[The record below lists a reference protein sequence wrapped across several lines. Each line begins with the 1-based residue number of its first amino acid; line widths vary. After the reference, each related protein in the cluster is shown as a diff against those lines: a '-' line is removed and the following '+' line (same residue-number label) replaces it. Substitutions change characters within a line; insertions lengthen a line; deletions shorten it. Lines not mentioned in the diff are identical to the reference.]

1 MIPKK
6 FFLKFRYQIISVI
19 VPEHFYYLIIF
30 SFTNIITA
38 EEETLLILGDS
49 ISAGYGINQK
59 DNWVSVLQSK
69 FDNDG
74 TSIKLINS
82 SVSGDTTSGGLQRLR
97 RDLQKFDPDYVLIEL
112 GGNDALRGYPIKRI
126 KDNLQTMIALIKNN
140 NSKALLMQIRIPPNY
155 GQKYTLAFER
165 IYLELASSEEIYFLP
180 FMLENVGLNPDLMQ
194 PDGIHPN
201 AKAQPLIAKDMK
213 KNLDS
218 LLLFK

>member
-1 MIPKK
+1 MSKI
-6 FFLKFRYQIISVI
+6 FGFLKKVI
-19 VPEHFYYLIIF
+19 FYYLIIF
-30 SFTNIITA
+30 SFTNIIIA

-59 DNWVSVLQSK
+59 DNWVSMLQSK
-69 FDNDG
+69 FKNDG

>member
-1 MIPKK
+1 
-6 FFLKFRYQIISVI
+6 
-19 VPEHFYYLIIF
+19 
-30 SFTNIITA
+30 
-38 EEETLLILGDS
+38 
-49 ISAGYGINQK
+49 
-59 DNWVSVLQSK
+59 
-69 FDNDG
+69 
-74 TSIKLINS
+74 
-82 SVSGDTTSGGLQRLR
+82 
-97 RDLQKFDPDYVLIEL
+97 
-112 GGNDALRGYPIKRI
+112 
-126 KDNLQTMIALIKNN
+126 MIALIKNN

-165 IYLELASSEEIYFLP
+165 IYLELASTEEIYFLP

>member
-1 MIPKK
+1 MSKI
-6 FFLKFRYQIISVI
+6 FGFLKKVI
-19 VPEHFYYLIIF
+19 FYYLIIF
-30 SFTNIITA
+30 SFTNIIIA

-59 DNWVSVLQSK
+59 DNWVSMLQSK
-69 FDNDG
+69 FNNDG

-165 IYLELASSEEIYFLP
+165 IYLELASTEEIYFLP

>member
-1 MIPKK
+1 MSKI
-6 FFLKFRYQIISVI
+6 FGFLKKVI
-19 VPEHFYYLIIF
+19 FYYLIIF
-30 SFTNIITA
+30 SFTNIIIA

-59 DNWVSVLQSK
+59 DNWVSMLQSK

-82 SVSGDTTSGGLQRLR
+82 SVSGDTTSGGLQRLK

-140 NSKALLMQIRIPPNY
+140 NSKSLLMQIRIPPNY

-165 IYLELASSEEIYFLP
+165 IYLELASSEEVYFLP
-180 FMLENVGLNPDLMQ
+180 FMLENIGLNPDLMQ

>member
-1 MIPKK
+1 MSKI
-6 FFLKFRYQIISVI
+6 FGFLKKVI
-19 VPEHFYYLIIF
+19 FYYLIIF
-30 SFTNIITA
+30 SFTNIIIA

-59 DNWVSVLQSK
+59 DNWVSMLQSK

-82 SVSGDTTSGGLQRLR
+82 SVSGDTTSGGLQRLK

-140 NSKALLMQIRIPPNY
+140 NSKSLLMQIRIPPNY

>member
-1 MIPKK
+1 MSKI
-6 FFLKFRYQIISVI
+6 FGFLKKVI
-19 VPEHFYYLIIF
+19 FYYLIIF
-30 SFTNIITA
+30 SFTNIIIA

-74 TSIKLINS
+74 TSIKLIKS

-126 KDNLQTMIALIKNN
+126 KDNLQTMIALIKSN

-165 IYLELASSEEIYFLP
+165 IYKELASSKEIYFLP
-180 FMLENVGLNPDLMQ
+180 FMLENIGLNPDLMQ

>member
-1 MIPKK
+1 MSKI
-6 FFLKFRYQIISVI
+6 FGFLKKVI
-19 VPEHFYYLIIF
+19 FYYLIIF
-30 SFTNIITA
+30 SFTNIIIA
-38 EEETLLILGDS
+38 EDETLLILGDS

-126 KDNLQTMIALIKNN
+126 KDNLQTMIALIKSN

-155 GQKYTLAFER
+155 GQKYTLAFEK
-165 IYLELASSEEIYFLP
+165 IYLELAASEEIYFLP

>member
-1 MIPKK
+1 MSKI
-6 FFLKFRYQIISVI
+6 FGFLKKVI
-19 VPEHFYYLIIF
+19 FYYLIIF
-30 SFTNIITA
+30 SFTNTITA
-38 EEETLLILGDS
+38 EEETLLILGDI

-126 KDNLQTMIALIKNN
+126 KDNLQTMIALIKSN

>member
-1 MIPKK
+1 MSKI
-6 FFLKFRYQIISVI
+6 FGFLKKVI
-19 VPEHFYYLIIF
+19 FYYLIIF
-30 SFTNIITA
+30 SFTNIIIA

-59 DNWVSVLQSK
+59 DNWVSMLQSK
-69 FDNDG
+69 FNNDG

-126 KDNLQTMIALIKNN
+126 KDNLQTMIALIKSN

-213 KNLDS
+213 KNLDN

>member
-1 MIPKK
+1 MSKI
-6 FFLKFRYQIISVI
+6 FGFLKKVI
-19 VPEHFYYLIIF
+19 FYYLIIF
-30 SFTNIITA
+30 SFTNTITA

-59 DNWVSVLQSK
+59 DNWVSELQTK

-165 IYLELASSEEIYFLP
+165 IYLELAASEEIYFLP

>member
-1 MIPKK
+1 MSKI
-6 FFLKFRYQIISVI
+6 FGFLKKVI
-19 VPEHFYYLIIF
+19 FYYLIIF

>member
-1 MIPKK
+1 MSKI
-6 FFLKFRYQIISVI
+6 FGFLKKVI
-19 VPEHFYYLIIF
+19 FYYLIIF
-30 SFTNIITA
+30 SFTNIIIA

-69 FDNDG
+69 FDIDG

-126 KDNLQTMIALIKNN
+126 KDNLQTMIALIKSN

>member
-1 MIPKK
+1 MSKI
-6 FFLKFRYQIISVI
+6 FGFLKKVI
-19 VPEHFYYLIIF
+19 FYYLIIF

-59 DNWVSVLQSK
+59 DNWVSMLQSK

-165 IYLELASSEEIYFLP
+165 IYLELASTEEIYFLP

>member
-1 MIPKK
+1 MSKI
-6 FFLKFRYQIISVI
+6 FGFLKKVI
-19 VPEHFYYLIIF
+19 FYYLIIF
-30 SFTNIITA
+30 CFTNIITA

-49 ISAGYGINQK
+49 ISAGYGINKK
-59 DNWVSVLQSK
+59 DNWVSALQSK

-74 TSIKLINS
+74 MSIKLINS

-97 RDLQKFDPDYVLIEL
+97 KDLKKFNPDYVLIEL

-165 IYLELASSEEIYFLP
+165 IYLELAASEEIYFLP

>member
-1 MIPKK
+1 MSKI
-6 FFLKFRYQIISVI
+6 FGFLKKVI
-19 VPEHFYYLIIF
+19 FYYLIIF
-30 SFTNIITA
+30 SFTNTIIA

-59 DNWVSVLQSK
+59 DNWVSELQTK

-165 IYLELASSEEIYFLP
+165 IYLELAASEEIYFLP

-218 LLLFK
+218 LLLFN

>member
-1 MIPKK
+1 MSKI
-6 FFLKFRYQIISVI
+6 FGFLKKVI
-19 VPEHFYYLIIF
+19 FYYLIIF
-30 SFTNIITA
+30 SFTNIIIA

-59 DNWVSVLQSK
+59 DNWVSMLQSK
-69 FDNDG
+69 FKNDG

-82 SVSGDTTSGGLQRLR
+82 SVSGDTTSGGLQRLK

-165 IYLELASSEEIYFLP
+165 IYLELASSEEVYFLP